1 MKLLKPALHQA
12 KKIQQN
18 KFYLNALIL
27 LIIIFWQLNG
37 LGKVNY
43 RLLVSPDQ
51 QIQMLTSAKMHYFD
65 YSSYEA
71 AWNHHSPFIHS
82 VYKVIY
88 YTHDFNLAT
97 YGEYLLYT
105 CFLIFLS
112 ISLFTILKILTNNI
126 SMSFIASLTF
136 VFDISSSTIGGKVIF
151 DNRTLGIFFQAIIL
165 LNCLNYL
172 KSNKNIYLYLISIFS
187 ILQIYNLESYGI
199 TILGIYL
206 YLIYIEKNYIKFF
219 THSTIA
225 SMLTIFYL
233 LIINTLNG
241 ELDEFFDLNILFHF
255 DSIGLTNK
263 FESINTSTL
272 LKNLFVGGNTNVS
285 LFVSLFI
292 VLFVFIS
299 FLVKYKAKSIKE
311 NENIIYVL
319 LFGEFVHLFLTG
331 PRFTSYAQILL
342 LPIYI
347 LFFINVL
354 GLLEKMKIS
363 KIFGYFVFFL
373 IFFIMQFGDVVNNR
387 TSLIDGTFKETLES
401 YNKPAED
408 PNLILTWVN
417 IDKYENVFFENNS
430 LPSTRLW
437 WWHQMKF
444 IDEFYDKDYKMFDD
458 ELLEAVFTEDV
469 NSEKPNL
476 AIIDTSIV
484 NPPHYFLEYIK
495 KNFKILKIDGDLEIY
510 ELNN

>member
-1 MKLLKPALHQA
+1 
-12 KKIQQN
+12 
-18 KFYLNALIL
+18 
-27 LIIIFWQLNG
+27 
-37 LGKVNY
+37 
-43 RLLVSPDQ
+43 
-51 QIQMLTSAKMHYFD
+51 
-65 YSSYEA
+65 
-71 AWNHHSPFIHS
+71 
-82 VYKVIY
+82 
-88 YTHDFNLAT
+88 
-97 YGEYLLYT
+97 
-105 CFLIFLS
+105 
-112 ISLFTILKILTNNI
+112 
-126 SMSFIASLTF
+126 
-136 VFDISSSTIGGKVIF
+136 
-151 DNRTLGIFFQAIIL
+151 
-165 LNCLNYL
+165 
-172 KSNKNIYLYLISIFS
+172 
-187 ILQIYNLESYGI
+187 
-199 TILGIYL
+199 
-206 YLIYIEKNYIKFF
+206 
-219 THSTIA
+219 
-225 SMLTIFYL
+225 MLTIFYL

-387 TSLIDGTFKETLES
+387 TSLIDGTLEQVVDS
-401 YNKPAED
+401 YKLQKND
-408 PNLILTWVN
+408 PELILTWVN
-417 IDKYENVFFENNS
+417 MDKYENVFFENNS

-458 ELLEAVFTEDV
+458 ELLEEIFLQDV
-469 NSEKPNL
+469 ILERPKRLVIDRS
-476 AIIDTSIV
+476 IIE
-484 NPPHYFLEYIK
+484 PPIYFDKYIK
-495 KNFKILKIDGDLEIY
+495 ENYQLTETEGDLDY
-510 ELNN
+510 YRLSN

>member
-1 MKLLKPALHQA
+1 MKNLKTTLLT
-12 KKIQQN
+12 N
-18 KFYLNALIL
+18 SNVYLSI
-27 LIIIFWQLNG
+27 LIIITIWQISG
-37 LGKVNY
+37 IGKVDL
-43 RLLVSPDQ
+43 RVSQSIDQ
-51 QIQMLTSAKMHYFD
+51 QIMLLTSAKMYYFD
-65 YSSYEA
+65 IPSYEA
-71 AWNHHSPFIHS
+71 AWNHHSPLLFFITKFS
-82 VYKVIY
+82 YFFV
-88 YTHDFNLAT
+88 DFNNVTLGFYA
-97 YGEYLLYT
+97 LYSV
-105 CFLIFLS
+105 LS
-112 ISLFTILKILTNNI
+112 ISISILLYRILNEFFKNKII
-126 SMSFIASLTF
+126 SISGSLIF
-136 VFDISSSTIGGKVIF
+136 VFDISSSTIGGNLFF

-387 TSLIDGTFKETLES
+387 TSLIDGTLEQVVDS
-401 YNKPAED
+401 YKLQKKRPRINSYMG
-408 PNLILTWVN
+408 
-417 IDKYENVFFENNS
+417 KY
-430 LPSTRLW
+430 
-437 WWHQMKF
+437 
-444 IDEFYDKDYKMFDD
+444 
-458 ELLEAVFTEDV
+458 
-469 NSEKPNL
+469 
-476 AIIDTSIV
+476 
-484 NPPHYFLEYIK
+484 
-495 KNFKILKIDGDLEIY
+495 G
-510 ELNN
+510 

>member
-1 MKLLKPALHQA
+1 MKNLKTTLLT
-12 KKIQQN
+12 N
-18 KFYLNALIL
+18 SNVYLSI
-27 LIIIFWQLNG
+27 LIIITIWQIFG
-37 LGKVNY
+37 IGKVDL
-43 RLLVSPDQ
+43 RVSQSIDQ
-51 QIQMLTSAKMHYFD
+51 QIMLLTSAKMYYFD
-65 YSSYEA
+65 IPSYEA
-71 AWNHHSPFIHS
+71 AWNHHSPLLFFITKFS
-82 VYKVIY
+82 YFFV
-88 YTHDFNLAT
+88 DFNNVTLGFYAL
-97 YGEYLLYT
+97 YSVLLISISILLYRILNE
-105 CFLIFLS
+105 FFKNKIIS
-112 ISLFTILKILTNNI
+112 ISG
-126 SMSFIASLTF
+126 SLIF
-136 VFDISSSTIGGKVIF
+136 VFDISSSTIGGNLF
-151 DNRTLGIFFQAIIL
+151 LDNRTLGIFFQAIIL

-199 TILGIYL
+199 TILGVYL

-225 SMLTIFYL
+225 SILTIFFL

-241 ELDEFFDLNILFHF
+241 ELDEFFNLNILFHL

-299 FLVKYKAKSIKE
+299 FLMKYKAKSIKE
-311 NENIIYVL
+311 NENLIYVL
-319 LFGEFVHLFLTG
+319 LFGEFLHLFLTG
-331 PRFTSYAQILL
+331 PRFTSYSQILL

-347 LFFINVL
+347 LFFIDVL
-354 GLLEKMKIS
+354 GFLEKMKIS

-408 PNLILTWVN
+408 PKLILAWVD

-437 WWHQMKF
+437 WWHQMKY

>member
-1 MKLLKPALHQA
+1 MKNLKTTLLT
-12 KKIQQN
+12 N
-18 KFYLNALIL
+18 SNVYLSI
-27 LIIIFWQLNG
+27 LIIITIWQISG
-37 LGKVNY
+37 IGKVDL
-43 RLLVSPDQ
+43 RVSQSIDQ
-51 QIQMLTSAKMHYFD
+51 QIMLLTSAKMHYFD
-65 YSSYEA
+65 IPSYEA
-71 AWNHHSPFIHS
+71 AWNHHSPILFFITKFS
-82 VYKVIY
+82 Y
-88 YTHDFNLAT
+88 YFFDFNNAT
-97 YGEYLLYT
+97 LGFYALYSILLISISILLYRILNE
-105 CFLIFLS
+105 FFKNKIIS
-112 ISLFTILKILTNNI
+112 ISG
-126 SMSFIASLTF
+126 SLIF
-136 VFDISSSTIGGKVIF
+136 VFDISSSTIGGNLFF

-458 ELLEAVFTEDV
+458 ELLEEIFLQDV
-469 NSEKPNL
+469 ILEQPKILVIDRS
-476 AIIDTSIV
+476 IID
-484 NPPHYFLEYIK
+484 PPIYFHKYMKENYQHTETK
-495 KNFKILKIDGDLEIY
+495 GDLDY
-510 ELNN
+510 YRLSD

>member
-1 MKLLKPALHQA
+1 MKNLKTTLLT
-12 KKIQQN
+12 N
-18 KFYLNALIL
+18 SNVYLSI
-27 LIIIFWQLNG
+27 LIIITIWQISG
-37 LGKVNY
+37 IGKVDL
-43 RLLVSPDQ
+43 RVSQSIDQ
-51 QIQMLTSAKMHYFD
+51 QIMLLTSAKMHYFD
-65 YSSYEA
+65 IPSYEA
-71 AWNHHSPFIHS
+71 AWNHHSPILFFITKFS
-82 VYKVIY
+82 YFFV
-88 YTHDFNLAT
+88 DFNNVTLGFYA
-97 YGEYLLYT
+97 LYSV
-105 CFLIFLS
+105 LS
-112 ISLFTILKILTNNI
+112 ISISILLYRILNEFFKNKII
-126 SMSFIASLTF
+126 SISGSLIF
-136 VFDISSSTIGGKVIF
+136 VFDISSSTIGGNLFF

-387 TSLIDGTFKETLES
+387 TSLIDGTLEQVVDS
-401 YNKPAED
+401 YKLQKND
-408 PNLILTWVN
+408 PELILTWVN
-417 IDKYENVFFENNS
+417 MDKYENVFFENNS

-458 ELLEAVFTEDV
+458 ELLEEIFLQDV
-469 NSEKPNL
+469 ILEQPKILVIDRS
-476 AIIDTSIV
+476 IID
-484 NPPHYFLEYIK
+484 PPIYFHKYMKENYQHTETK
-495 KNFKILKIDGDLEIY
+495 GDLDY
-510 ELNN
+510 YRLSN